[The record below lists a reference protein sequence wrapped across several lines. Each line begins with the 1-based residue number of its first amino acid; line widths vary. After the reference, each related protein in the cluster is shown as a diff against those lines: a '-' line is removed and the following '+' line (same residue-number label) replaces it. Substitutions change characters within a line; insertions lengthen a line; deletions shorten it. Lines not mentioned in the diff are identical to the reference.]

1 VPDAPTQ
8 HQAGQKETSVS
19 GTPAIPFRT
28 LDLTPPIHGSAADD
42 TAALTRAAARG
53 DTAAFGTIYERWF
66 DRALSAAHRLTGR
79 DESFCLDVVQDAM
92 LRAARRLPPLP
103 DESALGAW
111 LCRVVH
117 RAALD
122 RLRAER
128 RRAARERAAAD
139 RGAHSTPLNTLD
151 EDIAWLRAQLRELP
165 PDEGWML
172 GARFGQSR
180 TLAQVGATLG
190 LSGDAAHGRIRRALR
205 RVAGMAPTEHA
216 PRRKTPPDRQD
227 RTP

>member
-1 VPDAPTQ
+1 M
-8 HQAGQKETSVS
+8 S
-19 GTPAIPFRT
+19 GTPAIPLRT
-28 LDLTPPIHGSAADD
+28 LDLTLPLHGSAADD
-42 TAALTRAAARG
+42 TAALTRAVARG
-53 DTAAFGTIYERWF
+53 DTAAFGKIYERWF
-66 DRALSAAHRLTGR
+66 DRALSAALRLTGR

-103 DESALGAW
+103 DEAALGAW

-128 RRAARERAAAD
+128 RRVARERTSLEHARAPEDHGGDA
-139 RGAHSTPLNTLD
+139 LD
-151 EDIAWLRAQLRELP
+151 EDIAWLRAQLRSLP
-165 PDEGWML
+165 PDDGWML

-180 TLAQVGATLG
+180 TLAQVGAVLG
-190 LSGDAAHGRIRRALR
+190 LTGDAAHGRIRRALR
-205 RVAGMAPTEHA
+205 RVARTAPAHDRT
-216 PRRKTPPDRQD
+216 PRPDRQD